1 MQTLNA
7 LITGASSGIGLVF
20 AKELAKEGYT
30 VTCIASNE
38 EKLKELVSE
47 LGDHHRFIRADL
59 TNEDDLTVICQ
70 DVEKTKYSL
79 LVNNAGYGIY
89 DRFVNIPLEETSNLI
104 QLNISSL
111 VQLSHAFLKT
121 ASAGDALINVSSVL
135 SLLPFPGGAVYSA
148 TKAFVTNFSETLWY
162 ECKDKDIYVM
172 ALLPGVTE
180 TNFHRVAIGETKKGD
195 PNGPSYPPEV
205 VVKEAIVALKTRT
218 KPTIISGPRCNKY
231 QTLEQSQNDQIDGW
245 QQPRQELT
253 HVSRVSANGIGP
265 K

>member
-30 VTCIASNE
+30 VTCVARNE

-47 LGDHHRFIRADL
+47 LGDNHRFIRADL
-59 TNEDDLTVICQ
+59 TNEDDLSIISQ
-70 DVEKTKYSL
+70 DIKDTKYSL

-89 DRFVNIPLEETSNLI
+89 ERFVDIPIEKINNLI

-111 VQLSHAFLKT
+111 VKLSHGFLKT

-148 TKAFVTNFSETLWY
+148 TKAFVTNFTEALWY

-195 PNGPSYPPEV
+195 PGGPTYPPEV
-205 VVKEAIVALKTRT
+205 VVKEAIIALKART
-218 KPTIISGPRCNKY
+218 KPTIISGPRY
-231 QTLEQSQNDQIDGW
+231 RFLAAISTRL
-245 QQPRQELT
+245 L
-253 HVSRVSANGIGP
+253 SRARMIKLMGGNSPGMN
-265 K
+265 